1 MIRRVLALAIAVCLA
16 PAGAA
21 AQTTVLTI
29 NAARAEVRTS
39 PSVGS
44 PVVGEAPRGTVLEVT
59 RQVGDWV
66 KVSWPDGP
74 EGVGYVRRS
83 LGSLA
88 GTMDPPPNRAAGI
101 ASARP
106 APEADSPSAMSARA
120 EVQDVERRIFANG
133 HALEYVTPPANSVG
147 FGGLVNG
154 STIGFGASGRVWSRR
169 GLGVQVEMSRYS
181 QTAAPTG
188 SQVVSVQFAP
198 SVVYS
203 LTDRL
208 TDYVRLRPYV
218 GGGPR
223 WWSSTLHAGAN
234 ELISEKRRSWQ
245 VFGGTELTF
254 ASAPRFA
261 LSADLRYDS
270 SDTPFAGITF
280 GGLGF
285 SASGH
290 WYVR

>member
-1 MIRRVLALAIAVCLA
+1 MIRHVPAVALVVCLA
-16 PAGAA
+16 PTLAA
-21 AQTTVLTI
+21 AQPTVLTI

-39 PSVGS
+39 PSVAS
-44 PVVGEAPRGTVLEVT
+44 PVVGAAPRGTVLEVT
-59 RQVGDWV
+59 REVGDWV

-74 EGVGYVRRS
+74 EGVGYVR
-83 LGSLA
+83 LDVGSLSKDTASAA
-88 GTMDPPPNRAAGI
+88 GTTAAGP
-101 ASARP
+101 P
-106 APEADSPSAMSARA
+106 ADADSPSAVSARS

-133 HALEYVTPPANSVG
+133 HALEYVTPPANTIG
-147 FGGLVNG
+147 IGGLMSG
-154 STIGFGASGRVWSRR
+154 STLGFGASGRVWSRR

-181 QTAAPTG
+181 QTPVLGG

-208 TDYVRLRPYV
+208 TDYLRLRPYV

-223 WWSSTLHAGAN
+223 LWSSTLHVDASQVV
-234 ELISEKRRSWQ
+234 SEKRHSWQ

-261 LSADLRYDS
+261 ISADLRYDS
-270 SDTPFAGITF
+270 SDTPFAGVSF